1 MVNEQVTEADILAAL
16 ARVTEPVLERDLV
29 SLNLIHGLRIDGG
42 DVAFEVRLGT
52 PAHPNKEEIA
62 EASRAAVAALPGVKN
77 IDVRITSEVPRSA
90 GSQIIPGV
98 RAVIAVGSG
107 KGGVGKST
115 VAANLATALHLEGAR
130 VGLLD
135 ADIYGPSIP
144 TMMGTA
150 ERPQVNE
157 RQKIEPILRHGVKVM
172 SIALLMPDPSAPVMW
187 RGPMIGRGVQQM
199 LGDVDWG
206 ELDYLVVD
214 LPPGTGDVQLTLA
227 QVIPL
232 TGAVIVMTA
241 QDVAVNIATKA
252 LLFFQKLN
260 VTVLGV
266 VENMSTFACP
276 HCGQVTPI
284 FGKGGGEKRAAAMGA
299 PFLGAVPLDPAIV
312 EHGDQGTPTVVV
324 APDSA
329 QARAFREISCA
340 VAARVMVVQFADQR
354 RGDEGGGGLITVTGG
369 PQRK

>member
-1 MVNEQVTEADILAAL
+1 MANGQVTDADVLAAL
-16 ARVTEPVLERDLV
+16 ARVMEPVLERDLV
-29 SLNLIHGLRIDGG
+29 SLDMIRALRVDGG
-42 DVAFEVRLGT
+42 TVTFEVRLGT
-52 PAHPNKEEIA
+52 PAHPNKQEIGDA
-62 EASRAAVAALPGVKN
+62 ARAAVAALPGVKGV
-77 IDVRITSEVPRSA
+77 DVRITAEVPRSA
-90 GSQIIPGV
+90 GNQIIPGV

-115 VAANLATALHLEGAR
+115 VAANLAASLHLEGAR

-150 ERPQVNE
+150 ARPQVNE
-157 RQKIEPILRHGVKVM
+157 RQKIETIPRHGVSVM
-172 SIALLMPDPSAPVMW
+172 SIGLLMPDPSAPVMW

-206 ELDYLVVD
+206 ELDYLIVD
-214 LPPGTGDVQLTLA
+214 LPPGTGDIQLTLS
-227 QVIPL
+227 QIIPL

-252 LLFFQKLN
+252 LLFFEKLN
-260 VTVLGV
+260 VPVLGV
-266 VENMSTFACP
+266 VENMSAFACP
-276 HCGQVTPI
+276 HCGEVTPI

-312 EHGDQGTPTVVV
+312 EHGDQGSPTVVA
-324 APDSA
+324 APESA
-329 QARAFREISCA
+329 QARAFRAISRA
-340 VAARVMVVQFADQR
+340 VAARVMKVQFADR
-354 RGDEGGGGLITVTGG
+354 DRGDGGGAITVTGG
-369 PQRK
+369 PPSK

>member
-1 MVNEQVTEADILAAL
+1 MANGQVIEADVLAAL
-16 ARVTEPVLERDLV
+16 ARVLEPVLERDLV
-29 SLNLIHGLRIDGG
+29 ALGMIQGLRIRGG
-42 DVAFEVRLGT
+42 DVVFEVKLGT
-52 PAHPNKEEIA
+52 PAHPRRQEIA
-62 EASRAAVAALPGVKN
+62 DASRAAVAALPGVKN
-77 IDVRITSEVPRSA
+77 VDVRLTSEVPRSG
-90 GSQIIPGV
+90 GSSIIPGV

-115 VAANLATALHLEGAR
+115 VAANLAASLHLEGAR

-157 RQKIEPILRHGVKVM
+157 QQKIGSILCHGVKVM

-187 RGPMIGRGVQQM
+187 RGPMLGRGVQQM

-206 ELDYLVVD
+206 ELDYLIVD

-252 LLFFQKLN
+252 LLFFEKLN

-276 HCGQVTPI
+276 HCGEVTPI

-312 EHGDQGTPTVVV
+312 EHGDQGSPTVVA

-329 QARAFREISCA
+329 QARALREISRA
-340 VAARVMVVQFADQR
+340 VAARVMIVQFADQQ
-354 RGDEGGGGLITVTGG
+354 RGDEGGGMITVTGG